1 MLSVGGGQRGD
12 GVVNSELG
20 SRSRVNVW
28 MSVSKKEPGSG
39 AKE

>member
-20 SRSRVNVW
+20 SLPRVNIW
-28 MSVSKKEPGSG
+28 TSVSKKEAGSG
-39 AKE
+39 A